1 MWIWAILTVLSQ
13 LPHVE
18 AFFFLNRLI
27 KKMIQGRGDK
37 KDSRVLT

>member
-13 LPHVE
+13 LPYVE
-18 AFFFLNRLI
+18 AFFLNRLI